1 MEKTRPDNETEER
14 PRERKR
20 WETPAFISEK
30 PLELIAALCS
40 GGSPPNKNLGQVNCS
55 TISS

>member
-20 WETPAFISEK
+20 WEPPAFISEE
-30 PLELIAALCS
+30 PLELIAAACNS
-40 GGSPPNKNLGQVNCS
+40 GPIKTLSQAGCTVV
-55 TISS
+55 SS